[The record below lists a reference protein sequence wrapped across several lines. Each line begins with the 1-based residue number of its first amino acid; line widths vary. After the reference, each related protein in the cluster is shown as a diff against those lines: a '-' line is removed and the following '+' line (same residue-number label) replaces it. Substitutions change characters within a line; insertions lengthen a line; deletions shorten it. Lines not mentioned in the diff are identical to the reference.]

1 MCGNPDPDVSP
12 GSGCDSQSNMNLI
25 LDTETTGVTP
35 TARIVSLSWALYDD
49 AEVEVASAHHVIF
62 PDGFTIP
69 PEAAAVHGITTADA
83 RRTGIPIGE
92 ALTGLAQDITRH
104 APALFIGHNV
114 AFDRPRVLREFSLL
128 RMAENLSRLPTY
140 CTMQNTVQVCRIPR
154 YNGGY
159 KWPKLEELH
168 VHLFGRGLTQAHDAR
183 ADVLAC
189 ARCFFELRRRG
200 LVASR

>member
-1 MCGNPDPDVSP
+1 MDQPLLESRAFDGSP
-12 GSGCDSQSNMNLI
+12 TPEGRKWRAKLVTNYTVQTGSLM
-25 LDTETTGVTP
+25 
-35 TARIVSLSWALYDD
+35 A
-49 AEVEVASAHHVIF
+49 
-62 PDGFTIP
+62 
-69 PEAAAVHGITTADA
+69 
-83 RRTGIPIGE
+83 
-92 ALTGLAQDITRH
+92 GLAHDIAQH

-128 RMAENLSRLPTY
+128 RLAENLSPLPTF